1 MVEDVGL
8 ISCAASDGGNFAT
21 VGRVTA
27 IGIASGDVIAGAV
40 PGPPCEY
47 EDGSPWRQGGS
58 LRELIVPALM
68 FVVLAIACGAALR
81 RPRSSSTLLPD
92 VTALSL
98 PNPTGPGRRL
108 LFLELLFLL
117 PVLASP
123 LPLPKHNHHDHAAH
137 ENVNRVEAEKVK
149 ETGTQRGN
157 VTDELAAIPGSA
169 DVSPQGGRVCG
180 TTDPTPAEVA
190 IAHSVVAG
198 FMRRHEP
205 GLSPLWQ
212 TINVEVVYHILQPC
226 DWWWG
231 GECEISD
238 EMVVNQHEVLVE
250 AFAPYGFAFSRRNG
264 GADDTRSDRGVLGQD
279 AKTDAIKNELRVGS
293 AATLNAYFGDFG
305 DSGLLGFATFPSW
318 YAANPG
324 VDGVVNNGQTMPG
337 GSLYPA
343 NLGDTFVHEVGH
355 WLGLYHTF
363 AGGCN
368 PGDDVHDTP
377 PEAFDAYGCPV
388 GRDTCPGD
396 GPDPIDNYMDYTDD
410 SCMYKFTEG
419 QKVRMESMWE
429 WYRLP
434 SSAPPP
440 SPPPP
445 PPPPPPSPSPP
456 PPPPSPFR
464 APPPPSPSPP
474 PLGVCRY
481 LHDGVCD
488 DGGPGADY
496 STCACG
502 TDYPDCDRSIGDD
515 CSSSNVA
522 PSVAPSV
529 ALIAGAAGGGAVG
542 LLLLVGGVYLIA
554 RRKRKAAA
562 AEGGEGSV
570 KQSQTGSPPPS
581 SRPASR
587 NSTDEG
593 GMKTTD
599 PSAADLPH
607 DGHGLPTHDRV
618 SERVGR
624 ARANSVAPVMRST
637 SSHGF
642 SV

>member
-21 VGRVTA
+21 VGLAIADAETA
-27 IGIASGDVIAGAV
+27 VGIASGDIIAGAV

-47 EDGSPWRQGGS
+47 VDGSPWRQGGS

-68 FVVLAIACGAALR
+68 FVVLAIACGAALVA
-81 RPRSSSTLLPD
+81 SSTLLPD
-92 VTALSL
+92 VTVVPARSL
-98 PNPTGPGRRL
+98 PRPTGPRRRM
-108 LFLELLFLL
+108 LLFLL

-123 LPLPKHNHHDHAAH
+123 LPLPEHNHHDHAAH
-137 ENVNRVEAEKVK
+137 ENVNRIEAEKVL
-149 ETGTQRGN
+149 EIGPQPRVN

-169 DVSPQGGRVCG
+169 NVSLQGGRVCG
-180 TTDPTPAEVA
+180 TADPTPAEA
-190 IAHSVVAG
+190 LAADGVVAG
-198 FMRRHEP
+198 FMLKVAGADPMRLQE
-205 GLSPLWQ
+205 

-226 DWWWG
+226 YWWPG
-231 GECEISD
+231 GECGISD

-264 GADDTRSDRGVLGQD
+264 GADDTRSTRGVLGQD

-305 DSGLLGFATFPSW
+305 DSGLLGFATFPYY

-343 NLGDTFVHEVGH
+343 NEGDTFVHEVGH

-363 AGGCN
+363 DGDSHWVNGERTGGCS
-368 PGDDVHDTP
+368 PGDHVHDTP
-377 PEAFDAYGCPV
+377 QEDSRAFGCPR
-388 GRDTCPGD
+388 GRDTCPWD
-396 GPDPIDNYMDYTDD
+396 GLPDPIDNYMDYTDD
-410 SCMYKFTEG
+410 YCMDKFTEG
-419 QKVRMESMWE
+419 QRVRMLSMWKE
-429 WYRLP
+429 FR
-434 SSAPPP
+434 SPP
-440 SPPPP
+440 SPPSPSASPLPP
-445 PPPPPPSPSPP
+445 RPSPSPP
-456 PPPPSPFR
+456 PPPPSPF
-464 APPPPSPSPP
+464 P
-474 PLGVCRY
+474 VCLY

-488 DGGPGADY
+488 DGGPGSTY
-496 STCACG
+496 SDCACG
-502 TDYPDCDRSIGDD
+502 TDYPDCDRSIGAD
-515 CSSSNVA
+515 CSSSN
-522 PSVAPSV
+522 VAPSV
-529 ALIAGAAGGGAVG
+529 ALIAGAAGGGAAG
-542 LLLLVGGVYLIA
+542 LLLLVGGGYLVA

-562 AEGGEGSV
+562 AEGGERV
-570 KQSQTGSPPPS
+570 KPSQTGSPPPS
-581 SRPASR
+581 SPPASG

-599 PSAADLPH
+599 PSADLPH
-607 DGHGLPTHDRV
+607 DGHGLPNHDRV

-624 ARANSVAPVMRST
+624 ARASSVAPVMRST